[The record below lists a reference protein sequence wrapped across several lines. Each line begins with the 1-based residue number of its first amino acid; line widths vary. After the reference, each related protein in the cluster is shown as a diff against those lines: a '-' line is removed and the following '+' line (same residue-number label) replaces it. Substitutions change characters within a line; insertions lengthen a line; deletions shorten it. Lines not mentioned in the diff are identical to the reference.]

1 MSETTQ
7 RPWGS
12 YTILEDTKAF
22 KLKRIEVKP
31 GARLSLQSHY
41 KRDEIWTIVA
51 GSGIVELDGKDIEVT
66 YGTTVSITREQKHRV
81 RNNGTEILVFIE
93 VQTGDYFGEDDIVR
107 YEDDYGRE
115 GTN

>member
-1 MSETTQ
+1 MTETTT

-12 YTILEDTKAF
+12 YTVLEDRDNF
-22 KLKRIEVKP
+22 KLKRIEVSP
-31 GARLSLQSHY
+31 SQRLSLQSHAQ
-41 KRDEIWTIVA
+41 RDEIWTIVA
-51 GSGIVELDGKDIEVT
+51 GNGIVELDDQEIAVS
-66 YGTTVSITREQKHRV
+66 YGESVSIKRTQKHRV
-81 RNNGTEILVFIE
+81 RNTGNEPLVFIE